1 MMSRKTLQDEHFSS
15 IKNNK
20 TAVISRVME
29 LSTVTF
35 PLLTAYYLYLRK
47 QNSIHN
53 KIDEKNETAK
63 MIQEYNY
70 ACAHNLLFFLTV
82 THQFNLIRE
91 IFQNNEKCS
100 LLMAL
105 IDEIEKEQKQAQ
117 AQRNLILETNQKVLL
132 REQAK
137 QSEPQSQSSSGSMNA
152 LLMYEY
158 YDLLHKNI
166 TYKHCVALIDIYD
179 KAYNRR
185 MGRMDDAC
193 DAVLNNPSVS
203 LADKKALVD
212 MRREYRKEH
221 EQIKSMRITHQDGSP
236 HFEAAEKQAALLSD
250 LDNRYNKKF
259 ESYLNDLL
267 AKPNTDL
274 ALKEKLK
281 TTLKTEHEDKQRT
294 QEHVE
299 NEKERYQG
307 EVTEVVVLS
316 QSARQE
322 ATNLVGTL
330 IQDIN
335 DVSMK
340 KIPEHQQEEY
350 TQLTARL
357 NNMHE
362 HLKHVDSPARQK
374 ELLHECTSTLNRVKG
389 IVEPAMDIET
399 QQTFNHN
406 LNLLHQLIK
415 DADVSKHYT
424 ASRTVDIPI
433 QEGVSVFN
441 AKEPHRASNESS
453 DIKLPEKINGN
464 NPYSLFSL
472 KSESPSQTEHV
483 STQPHEIHLQSSSAA
498 IELQRKIKMGLQ
510 ENRPHQSHPSAVL
523 DFPHQ
528 KEMLLETTGGLISKL
543 KDDMRY
549 NEFSEQDIE
558 DYERLCTM
566 HAQLEQE
573 SCSKEHCEHLVFKIL
588 SSAERLSENHESIE
602 EINSQLNDIT
612 QKINSSDGYTE
623 HQSLGN

>member
-91 IFQNNEKCS
+91 IFQNNEKRS

-105 IDEIEKEQKQAQ
+105 IDEIEQEQKQAQ

-137 QSEPQSQSSSGSMNA
+137 QSEPQSQSSAGSMNA

-236 HFEAAEKQAALLSD
+236 HFEAAEKQATLLSD

-267 AKPNTDL
+267 AK
-274 ALKEKLK
+274 
-281 TTLKTEHEDKQRT
+281 
-294 QEHVE
+294 
-299 NEKERYQG
+299 
-307 EVTEVVVLS
+307 
-316 QSARQE
+316 
-322 ATNLVGTL
+322 
-330 IQDIN
+330 
-335 DVSMK
+335 
-340 KIPEHQQEEY
+340 
-350 TQLTARL
+350 
-357 NNMHE
+357 
-362 HLKHVDSPARQK
+362 
-374 ELLHECTSTLNRVKG
+374 C
-389 IVEPAMDIET
+389 
-399 QQTFNHN
+399 
-406 LNLLHQLIK
+406 
-415 DADVSKHYT
+415 
-424 ASRTVDIPI
+424 
-433 QEGVSVFN
+433 
-441 AKEPHRASNESS
+441 
-453 DIKLPEKINGN
+453 
-464 NPYSLFSL
+464 
-472 KSESPSQTEHV
+472 
-483 STQPHEIHLQSSSAA
+483 
-498 IELQRKIKMGLQ
+498 
-510 ENRPHQSHPSAVL
+510 
-523 DFPHQ
+523 
-528 KEMLLETTGGLISKL
+528 
-543 KDDMRY
+543 
-549 NEFSEQDIE
+549 
-558 DYERLCTM
+558 
-566 HAQLEQE
+566 
-573 SCSKEHCEHLVFKIL
+573 
-588 SSAERLSENHESIE
+588 
-602 EINSQLNDIT
+602 
-612 QKINSSDGYTE
+612 
-623 HQSLGN
+623 